1 MMSAGRGNVAGGRTS
16 MLPSPLNLQAWID
29 EHRHLLKPPVG
40 NKCIYD
46 ADYIV
51 MIVGGPNTRTD
62 YHFEEGPEL
71 FYQLEG
77 EMVLRIQ
84 EDGAPRDIPIRAGE
98 MFYLPP
104 RVPHSPQRMPGSIGL
119 VVERKR
125 LPREDDAL
133 MWFCINCNHKLYE
146 ESFHLVDVEQDF
158 FAVFERF
165 YRDDALRTCSEC
177 GTLNPRPSRY
187 EMAAGSEADIT

>member
-1 MMSAGRGNVAGGRTS
+1 
-16 MLPSPLNLQAWID
+16 MLPEPIDLQAWIE
-29 EHRHLLKPPVG
+29 EHRQLLKPPVG

-46 ADYIV
+46 GDYIV

-71 FYQLEG
+71 FHQLEG

-84 EDGAPRDIPIRAGE
+84 EGGAPRDIRIGAGE

-104 RVPHSPQRMPGSIGL
+104 RVPHSPQRMPGSVGL

-125 LPREDDAL
+125 LPHEDDAL
-133 MWFCINCNHKLYE
+133 MWFCIACNGKLYE
-146 ESFHLVDVEQDF
+146 ESFHLVDIEQDF
-158 FAVFERF
+158 FRVFERF
-165 YRDDALRTCSEC
+165 
-177 GTLNPRPSRY
+177 
-187 EMAAGSEADIT
+187 